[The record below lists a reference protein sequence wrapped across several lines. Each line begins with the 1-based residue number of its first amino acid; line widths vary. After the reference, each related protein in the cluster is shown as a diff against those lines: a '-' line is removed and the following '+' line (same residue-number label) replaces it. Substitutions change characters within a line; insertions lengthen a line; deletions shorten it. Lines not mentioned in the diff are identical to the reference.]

1 MAHLDLVSDIFQ
13 RIAEKHAKLPAK
25 VAREVEQEVRSDWGG
40 ERHYIAKV
48 GESGKAQLAERD
60 RQIVR
65 EHHNGDHDELI
76 ARRHGITVKRVRQIL
91 ACVPREG
98 NGLP

>member
-1 MAHLDLVSDIFQ
+1 MAHLDLVADILQ
-13 RIAEKHAKLPAK
+13 RISTHTKLPAK
-25 VAREVEQEVRSDWGG
+25 VAHAVEQEVRADWGG

-60 RQIVR
+60 QRIRYEYQ
-65 EHHNGDHDELI
+65 HGDHEELL
-76 ARRHGITVKRVRQIL
+76 ARRHGISIKRIRQIL
-91 ACVPREG
+91 SCDPGTG